1 MKKRIIICFAL
12 LVFAATVFAGGGKE
26 SSGKKI
32 KIGYCINN
40 FNDTFQTYIVDAIK
54 TYLADKPDV
63 EFITADGQ
71 EDVIIQQDQVNS
83 LITKGVHALIVV
95 PVDTS
100 AMAPITRA
108 AANAGIPLCYVNRNP
123 FADGK
128 LPPNVFYV
136 GSQEITAGEMQ
147 IEYIGKKMN
156 GKGGVAILQG
166 ILSNEGALKRT
177 EGNEKIIAEKFP
189 GIKVLAKETGK
200 WQRDQGMII
209 TENWLTA
216 YGKSLNAV
224 LANNDEMALGAV
236 RVLRDA
242 GRTDVFVIGIDG
254 IPDARAAIKAGELAG
269 SVLQDAKGQGEGS
282 ITTVLKVL
290 RGEKPESITWVPFKL
305 ITPENVKEFD

>member
-1 MKKRIIICFAL
+1 MKKRVITACAVFIFAAS
-12 LVFAATVFAGGGKE
+12 VFAAGGKE

-40 FNDTFQTYIVDAIK
+40 FKDTFQTYIVDAIK
-54 TYLADKPDV
+54 AYLADKPEV
-63 EFITADGQ
+63 EFLTADGQ

-83 LITKGVHALIVV
+83 LITKGVNALIVV

-123 FADGK
+123 YPDGK
-128 LPPNVFYV
+128 LPPNVYYV

-177 EGNEKIIAEKFP
+177 EGNEKIIAQKFP
-189 GIKVLAKETGK
+189 NIKILAKETGK
-200 WQRDQGMII
+200 WQRDQGMAI

-216 YGKSLNAV
+216 YGKSLNAI
-224 LANNDEMALGAV
+224 LSNNDEMALGAV
-236 RVLRDA
+236 RVLKEV
-242 GRTDVFVIGIDG
+242 GRTDVLVIGIDG
-254 IPDARAAIKAGELAG
+254 IPDARAAIKAGDLAG
-269 SVLQDAKGQGEGS
+269 SVLQDSKGQGEGS
-282 ITTVLKVL
+282 ITTVLKAL
-290 RGEKPESITWVPFKL
+290 KGEKPESVTWIPFKL